1 MRLSLVSGR
10 GLPPAHGTGG
20 EGSIRAMRL
29 VIAIAAILLSASTVK
44 AGSLSG
50 SLPQGLLFRAPF
62 VTVAQALATSTV
74 RAVPVVSASAGIV
87 YRFDWQTGSF
97 VREPS
102 HTTGTPAEL
111 FQWYPRFTGYDEVV
125 GNVPCPV
132 LVTVTGTLAT

>member
-1 MRLSLVSGR
+1 MPGVVG
-10 GLPPAHGTGG
+10 
-20 EGSIRAMRL
+20 
-29 VIAIAAILLSASTVK
+29 AATCAVRSTLWPDRR
-44 AGSLSG
+44 S
-50 SLPQGLLFRAPF
+50 P
-62 VTVAQALATSTV
+62 
-74 RAVPVVSASAGIV
+74 
-87 YRFDWQTGSF
+87 GSF